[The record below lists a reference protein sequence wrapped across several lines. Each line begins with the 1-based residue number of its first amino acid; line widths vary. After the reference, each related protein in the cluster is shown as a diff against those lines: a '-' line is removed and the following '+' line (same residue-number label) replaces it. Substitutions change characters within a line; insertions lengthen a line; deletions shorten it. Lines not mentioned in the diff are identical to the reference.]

1 MSTVT
6 GVVQKV
12 SFKDDPA
19 GKWRKIS
26 VQLDDNEWYGLFI
39 AKDRSDALEAVDT
52 GYQLTVEYEIKG
64 KWRNASSMVIN
75 SAGTPAAATT
85 EAAVD
90 ASTELNQFQLRR
102 LWSDAWRKAQDFVL
116 ALNAAGTIKLGTKGK
131 EIDAAEALIRA
142 YAKKFAEDQLT
153 ISLDTIY
160 APEDTSGDTD
170 LKE

>member
-26 VQLDDNEWYGLFI
+26 VQLNDNEWYGLFI
-39 AKDRSDALEAVDT
+39 PKDGSDPLEKVDD
-52 GYQLTVEYEIKG
+52 GYNLTVEYEIKG
-64 KWRNASSMVIN
+64 KWRNAKSMVID
-75 SAGTPAAATT
+75 SVGTPAAATT
-85 EAAVD
+85 EAAV
-90 ASTELNQFQLRR
+90 ASSTELNQFQLRR
-102 LWSDAWRKAQDFVL
+102 VWSDCWRKAQDFVL

-131 EIDAAEALIRA
+131 EIDAAEELIRA
-142 YAKKFAEDQLT
+142 YAKKFADEQLT
-153 ISLDTIY
+153 ISLDSIY
-160 APEDTSGDTD
+160 APEDTSGED